1 MTSMRENIPRQIGRY
16 DIIALLGEG
25 GMARAYLAVSR
36 GPGRFNKLAVIKQ
49 ILPSLSS
56 DPNFVAMFLDEAR
69 LAARL
74 HHPNIVQTFDV
85 AEHDGNYML
94 AMEYIEGLSLE
105 TIFKRIHPKLLPLET
120 HLWILTQILTGVHY
134 AHTLCDYDGSPLG
147 VVHRDVNPA
156 NVLVTYAGDVKLL
169 DFGIAKARGALSA
182 ATENRI
188 KGKPG
193 YCAPEQ
199 LRAVDPDARAD
210 VFAVGV
216 MLWEALAGK
225 RLNRGHTLVAAA
237 KARLSGREP
246 KIREV
251 CPDTDPV
258 LASICDKALSMNPA
272 ERFTTAAEFR
282 IKLQAQLDKLGTNGR
297 QVLVERMQEVFATDR
312 QELRRLIEMRLAEQ
326 SAPQLLSGPQPASP
340 VALFNSNPRHSFRWR
355 LGILVGVSVVAAASI
370 VGLVFRSPRKLP
382 KPSQGS
388 TVIEPA
394 IVVQTAVA
402 ALAQPAVA
410 TQPPTVSPPSQP
422 LAVSGVPS
430 WQTDT
435 TVAAP
440 VPALPEARP
449 ASSPETRPEQVSAR
463 FANPRKS
470 VSLRHLRPA
479 TKAAVAGAVERPA
492 TPVADPL
499 VALSPRV
506 VPAAPSA
513 PVKRRPLPS
522 ELSDSA
528 VAPGAHLVRP
538 SRHVHGSVDERDPY
552 SP

>member
-1 MTSMRENIPRQIGRY
+1 
-16 DIIALLGEG
+16 
-25 GMARAYLAVSR
+25 
-36 GPGRFNKLAVIKQ
+36 
-49 ILPSLSS
+49 
-56 DPNFVAMFLDEAR
+56 
-69 LAARL
+69 
-74 HHPNIVQTFDV
+74 
-85 AEHDGNYML
+85 
-94 AMEYIEGLSLE
+94 
-105 TIFKRIHPKLLPLET
+105 
-120 HLWILTQILTGVHY
+120 
-134 AHTLCDYDGSPLG
+134 
-147 VVHRDVNPA
+147 
-156 NVLVTYAGDVKLL
+156 
-169 DFGIAKARGALSA
+169 
-182 ATENRI
+182 
-188 KGKPG
+188 
-193 YCAPEQ
+193 
-199 LRAVDPDARAD
+199 
-210 VFAVGV
+210 
-216 MLWEALAGK
+216 
-225 RLNRGHTLVAAA
+225 
-237 KARLSGREP
+237 
-246 KIREV
+246 
-251 CPDTDPV
+251 
-258 LASICDKALSMNPA
+258 
-272 ERFTTAAEFR
+272 
-282 IKLQAQLDKLGTNGR
+282 
-297 QVLVERMQEVFATDR
+297 
-312 QELRRLIEMRLAEQ
+312 
-326 SAPQLLSGPQPASP
+326 
-340 VALFNSNPRHSFRWR
+340 
-355 LGILVGVSVVAAASI
+355 VSVVAAASI

>member
-1 MTSMRENIPRQIGRY
+1 MRENIPRQIGRY

-169 DFGIAKARGALSA
+169 DFGVAKARGALAA
-182 ATENRI
+182 ATEKRI

-237 KARLSGREP
+237 KTRLSGREP

-297 QVLVERMQEVFATDR
+297 QVLVERLQEVFAADR

-326 SAPQLLSGPQPASP
+326 SAPQLLSGPQPAAP
-340 VALFNSNPRHSFRWR
+340 VALSNPRHSFRWR
-355 LGILVGVSVVAAASI
+355 LGILVGVGVVAAASI
-370 VGLVFRSPRKLP
+370 VGLVLRSPRKLP

-402 ALAQPAVA
+402 AIAQPAVA
-410 TQPPTVSPPSQP
+410 AQPPTVSPPPQP
-422 LAVSGVPS
+422 PAVPGVPP
-430 WQTDT
+430 WQADM

-440 VPALPEARP
+440 VPAPPEARP
-449 ASSPETRPEQVSAR
+449 ASSPETRPEPVRER
-463 FANPRKS
+463 FANTRKS
-470 VSLRHLRPA
+470 VPLRHLRPTTNA
-479 TKAAVAGAVERPA
+479 TVAGAVERPTA
-492 TPVADPL
+492 QVVAPM
-499 VALSPRV
+499 VAPSSRV
-506 VPAAPSA
+506 VHAAPSA

-538 SRHVHGSVDERDPY
+538 PRPVHGSVDERDPY